1 MKHKEYAALQARCA
15 AQVQE
20 RVWTLRRTE
29 AVTFLMHQLRDG
41 RAPAALRR
49 RAWQTLRAV
58 LARYPGRPLDFL
70 QIAGQNKKKTA
81 ALLLYQ
87 LHMQRLYDVLSGQ

>member
-1 MKHKEYAALQARCA
+1 
-15 AQVQE
+15 
-20 RVWTLRRTE
+20 
-29 AVTFLMHQLRDG
+29 MHQLRDG

-70 QIAGQNKKKTA
+70 RIAGQNKKKTA